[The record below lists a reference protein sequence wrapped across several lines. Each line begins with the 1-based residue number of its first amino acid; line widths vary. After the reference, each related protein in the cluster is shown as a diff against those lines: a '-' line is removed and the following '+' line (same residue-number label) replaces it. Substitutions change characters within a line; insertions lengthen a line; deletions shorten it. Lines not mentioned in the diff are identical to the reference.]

1 VTRGRVRDAVRDIA
15 ATGTTFRSHVSI
27 WLDDTEKVVLQHI
40 ARERPR
46 SPRSIWRALEGSADT
61 AQIEKAL
68 DSLDHM
74 GVIAAR
80 RGRYRVRVPV
90 LERWIQTHL
99 DAPLLRRRA
108 IRQDRMS
115 WIAIGCTATL
125 LLFGAYWTWLR
136 STRSVAAATVADCM
150 FELDSPDRVGTE
162 DAIELYVYQD
172 CKKPGRHELVLE
184 PVLSALSIPAPT
196 TDCAPT
202 STSCIASFKA
212 TVGKQAHDVYQVRL
226 RVDGQPLVSAAI
238 QKDGFAS
245 VRAIGEKTVP
255 TIAFLPLLLSVVI
268 AFHKDLRRQLAAL
281 LGRGEPP
288 PAPPAEPSKS

>member
-1 VTRGRVRDAVRDIA
+1 
-15 ATGTTFRSHVSI
+15 
-27 WLDDTEKVVLQHI
+27 
-40 ARERPR
+40 
-46 SPRSIWRALEGSADT
+46 
-61 AQIEKAL
+61 
-68 DSLDHM
+68 M
-74 GVIAAR
+74 GVVGSR
-80 RGRYRVRVPV
+80 RGRHRVRVPV
-90 LERWIQTHL
+90 FERWINTHL
-99 DAPLLRRRA
+99 DAPPLRRRA
-108 IRQDRMS
+108 IRQERMS
-115 WIAIGCTATL
+115 RIAIGCTVTA

-136 STRSVAAATVADCM
+136 STRSVAVAAVADCM

-184 PVLSALSIPAPT
+184 PVLSALSIPAPA

-202 STSCIASFKA
+202 STSCTASFKA

-226 RVDGQPLVSAAI
+226 RVDGQPLASAAI

-288 PAPPAEPSKS
+288 APPAEPSKS